1 MRVDKLEPILAFAI
15 SMGAESFPVL
25 IDFGGATL
33 ERLRL
38 TQREILN
45 ISEWEEVISI
55 SIEDSKGK
63 DSQGNL
69 IERRWRE
76 RN

>member
-1 MRVDKLEPILAFAI
+1 MKVDKLEPILAFAI
-15 SMGAESFPVL
+15 SMGAEGFPVL
-25 IDFGGATL
+25 IDFGSVL
-33 ERLRL
+33 ERFRL

-45 ISEWEEVISI
+45 ISEWEEVVSI
-55 SIEDSKGK
+55 SIEDIKGK
-63 DSQGNL
+63 NSQGNP

>member
-15 SMGAESFPVL
+15 SMGAETFPVL
-25 IDFGGATL
+25 IDFGGAAL
-33 ERLRL
+33 EQFRL
-38 TQREILN
+38 TKREILN
-45 ISEWEEVISI
+45 ISEWEEIISI
-55 SIEDSKGK
+55 SLEDIKGK
-63 DSQGNL
+63 DSQGNP